1 MVRNVYLE
9 GELGEVFTP
18 HLQIDCNTADVFK
31 CLDANFPISESILIK
46 SMKKELFCT

>member
-18 HLQIDCNTADVFK
+18 HLQIDCNTIGRCF
-31 CLDANFPISESILIK
+31 
-46 SMKKELFCT
+46 